1 MAASTAA
8 SSEKVAMSNDVVVD
22 EPLPEQGLVAQ
33 GGWRAKLQYLKW
45 YSTSKAG
52 WLGDYACLAL
62 CLLLLESLTC

>member
-8 SSEKVAMSNDVVVD
+8 SSEKVAMSNDVVD

-33 GGWRAKLQYLKW
+33 GGWRAKWQYLKW

-52 WLGDYACLAL
+52 WLGDYARLAQCL
-62 CLLLLESLTC
+62 